1 MLGTPSSSHVEDLL
15 SSMAVLADD
24 CTARLDWELLQ
35 VRREIQ
41 SERSQRV
48 GLAAAE
54 QAPTALGDR
63 LGTERRALVD
73 QLPAI
78 EEFVLTTMQL
88 RTDAA
93 LAEHR
98 ALGGTPPQGG
108 TPPAA
113 TGQPPH
119 GLALVRFSLAGERV
133 ARVQLERAFV
143 ERLALQSAALRH
155 RLSEEREERAESE
168 RAQRQQVH
176 AARQPHAHLW
186 PHTRPRTPTPI
197 PPPTLNPT
205 LTRSTL
211 RSTSWSG
218 S

>member
-48 GLAAAE
+48 GLAGRYDAHLA
-54 QAPTALGDR
+54 ALGDR

-113 TGQPPH
+113 TGQPPR
-119 GLALVRFSLAGERV
+119 GLALVHFSLAGERA

-186 PHTRPRTPTPI
+186 PLTRP
-197 PPPTLNPT
+197 
-205 LTRSTL
+205 
-211 RSTSWSG
+211 
-218 S
+218 